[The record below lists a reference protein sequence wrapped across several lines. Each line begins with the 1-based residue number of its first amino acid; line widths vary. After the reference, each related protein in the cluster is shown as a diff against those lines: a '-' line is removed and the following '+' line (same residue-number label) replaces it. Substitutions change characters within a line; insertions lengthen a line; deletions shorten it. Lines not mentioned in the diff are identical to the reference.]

1 MFTGQVPAGDMYKK
15 ISEVSPS
22 YKFLDEIVSK
32 MIAQSASQR
41 YQSIEELY
49 IDFEA
54 RKAEQETSEKIAQ
67 LKTPLL
73 DGEVRDSI
81 TDNPI
86 KIVNIEVKGAELIIT
101 LNNNINQD
109 WVYIYYRSLS
119 SYSGGL
125 GGPTYQDFKFYNK
138 NATCNIKGLLGYSNS
153 TEMIKRL
160 VEDFKRAVEA
170 TNPRYAQHLV
180 IAEERKKQAEIERRR
195 EEIEKLEKENGLNQM
210 LKGLL

>member
-1 MFTGQVPAGDMYKK
+1 M
-15 ISEVSPS
+15 
-22 YKFLDEIVSK
+22 
-32 MIAQSASQR
+32 
-41 YQSIEELY
+41 
-49 IDFEA
+49 
-54 RKAEQETSEKIAQ
+54 
-67 LKTPLL
+67 
-73 DGEVRDSI
+73 
-81 TDNPI
+81 
-86 KIVNIEVKGAELIIT
+86 
-101 LNNNINQD
+101 
-109 WVYIYYRSLS
+109 
-119 SYSGGL
+119 

-195 EEIEKLEKENGLNQM
+195 EEIEKLEKENGLNNF